1 MRGCHWEV
9 IDNNL
14 SLTYDKS
21 QWRSFFT
28 KIEKAFQQVKK
39 STKKYTSNPGSPGK
53 RQQDVLDRH
62 AQVWLV
68 KSPDQIPPKQVQNWQ
83 TEGDKTKVRGNAL
96 DFFYSDQR
104 FKGVG
109 NGSGNGNG
117 KSNGNENVGGKLGTP
132 SYVWI
137 KSVFPLQ
144 TQPYQVV
151 TIFGSK
157 HKERSI
163 YAEELNKLSKQ
174 NKAILVFGSQN
185 NK

>member
-151 TIFGSK
+151 TIFGCNHPDRDK
-157 HKERSI
+157 
-163 YAEELNKLSKQ
+163 YAQELDKLRRHNQ
-174 NKAILVFGSQN
+174 AILVFPSQD